1 MTLHVVVPP
10 GGGEDGPR
18 NTGSEAAY
26 MRGLI
31 DGMERARLEAEAQQP
46 PPTNGNGHR
55 LSTPGWWLAFLTG
68 VIVVLMVAATSLVL
82 HRIDESAQQ
91 HRFMLEVAR
100 SICLAPDTRP

>member
-1 MTLHVVVPP
+1 MTLHVMPP
-10 GGGEDGPR
+10 GGADDDPR
-18 NTGSEAAY
+18 SSGSEAAY

-31 DGMERARLEAEAQQP
+31 DGMERARLEAEAHQP

-68 VIVVLMVAATSLVL
+68 LMVVLMVAATSLVL

-91 HRFMLEVAR
+91 HTFMLEVAR
-100 SICLAPDTRP
+100 SICLPPDARL